1 MSNPIEEAL
10 EWYREM
16 VGDCNRHGDPGPAAR
31 DKLAKDRGGKAAEAL
46 AALRSGEVE
55 VVDGGRLQ
63 EVCNELDRHNVS
75 PIIDYDV
82 VTLSEKWLAYLRR
95 EEEDNE

>member
-1 MSNPIEEAL
+1 MERIDIVGLLNRMNNEGGHGIRNHDEMTSAL
-10 EWYREM
+10 T
-16 VGDCNRHGDPGPAAR
+16 
-31 DKLAKDRGGKAAEAL
+31 
-46 AALRSGEVE
+46 ALRSGEVE

-82 VTLSEKWLAYLRR
+82 VTLSEKWLAYLQRR
-95 EEEDNE
+95 EEGEENG